1 MAEIDLMNPEA
12 DVSPPARLWQH
23 TGGVNPPLPQW
34 IADIWIQ
41 RGRPSVTV
49 GESFGPEGQA
59 LLWFVSNWY
68 STRVPYRFGLPTELL
83 TWLNATEVDVT
94 EQISSRPALHGAI
107 PCSAFKPITRFMRSV
122 WKQRG
127 RVPMP
132 DDADRYYD
140 FLAEFAFAAL
150 PASCAPAALLSR
162 EIVELLNTPAADEEL
177 PLTVG
182 MLLYIKRSWPDEFR
196 KLRKHGRERLLAL
209 SFKSLEGLLA
219 IGDPRLIPAAVSAFW
234 SQRPLP
240 GQDATAFEYVAVSS
254 VYSRET
260 EQIDGKTIRNSFNA
274 DAILTNPGAL
284 LLSGP
289 PADLPAMAMPET
301 KIEDR
306 AIVIYRD
313 HVTTAGLSK
322 AGESM
327 GSALPGT
334 GLPVF
339 DLHFSLSRERLN
351 AEAQQNRSLWVNAR
365 RKLHILNLNPE
376 YVAECLYCNLGLVG
390 LRDYIVGQF
399 AWELSSISKVHEPGI
414 AMVDEIWTGSRFLT
428 RLYEACTGKPVIT
441 MGQVISGEIVRPL
454 KQEQFG
460 FSEDTFLFL
469 CSFDAGSV
477 IERKNP
483 LGTII
488 AFQEAFPSGN
498 ERVGLI
504 IKTRKL
510 EHIQTEK
517 DKVHWANAM
526 ALVGQDS
533 RIRVVER
540 TMTDYELSALY
551 SMCGCFVSLH
561 RSEGFGF
568 GPAEA
573 MAQGRPVIVTNYSG
587 VCDFCTPENAKL
599 VDYKM
604 VAARPDE
611 YPFLDSDRH
620 YEWADPDLK
629 AASAYMRQ
637 LAEDRAHGDE
647 MGREA
652 RATIL
657 RQYSVEAVRQR
668 YLTRLEQLGYGL
680 SADSGA

>member
-1 MAEIDLMNPEA
+1 MNAEA
-12 DVSPPARLWQH
+12 DVSPPARLWRH
-23 TGGVNPPLPQW
+23 TDCVNPPLPRW
-34 IADIWIQ
+34 IEDVWNL
-41 RGRPSVTV
+41 RGQPRVNGSELFAPQ
-49 GESFGPEGQA
+49 GQA
-59 LLWFVSNWY
+59 LLWFATNWY
-68 STRVPYRFGLPTELL
+68 AARVPYHFGLPTELL
-83 TWLNATEVDVT
+83 SWLNSAEPGLTG
-94 EQISSRPALHGAI
+94 QLSRRPGLHGAVA
-107 PCSAFKPITRFMRSV
+107 CDAFKPVTRFMRFV
-122 WKQRG
+122 RERHG
-127 RVPMP
+127 HAPALDNV
-132 DDADRYYD
+132 DGYYD
-140 FLAEFAFAAL
+140 FLAEFSFATLAEL
-150 PASCAPAALLSR
+150 NAPRALLPH
-162 EIVELLNTPAADEEL
+162 EIVELLNAPAADEEL

-182 MLLYIKRSWPDEFR
+182 MLLYIKRSWPSEFR
-196 KLRKHGRERLLAL
+196 NIRKHGRERLLAL
-209 SFKSLEGLLA
+209 SFKALEGLLA
-219 IGDPRLIPAAVSAFW
+219 IGDPRLIPAAVSDFW
-234 SQRPLP
+234 SRRPLS
-240 GQDATAFEYVAVSS
+240 GQDATAFEYVAVSAL
-254 VYSRET
+254 YDRKA
-260 EQIDGKTIRNSFNA
+260 EQLDGKAIRNSFNA

-301 KIEDR
+301 RIEDR

-327 GSALPGT
+327 GAALPGT

-339 DLHFSLSRERLN
+339 DLHFSLSREQLN
-351 AEAQQNRSLWVNAR
+351 AEAQQNRSVWINAR
-365 RKLHILNLNPE
+365 RRLHILNMNPE
-376 YVAECLYCNLGLVG
+376 YVAECLYCNLGVVG
-390 LRDYIVGQF
+390 RRDYIVGQF
-399 AWELSSISKVHEPGI
+399 AWELSSLSKVHDPGI

-428 RLYEACTGKPVIT
+428 QLYETSARKPVIT
-441 MGQVISGEIVRPL
+441 MGQVISGKKVQPL

-477 IERKNP
+477 VERKNP

-504 IKTRKL
+504 VKTRKL

-526 ALVGQDS
+526 ALISQDS
-533 RIRVVER
+533 RIRVIER

-573 MAQGRPVIVTNYSG
+573 MAQGRPVIATNYSG

-604 VAARPDE
+604 VATRPDE

-629 AASAYMRQ
+629 TASAHMRQ
-637 LAEDRAHGDE
+637 LAEDRAHGE
-647 MGREA
+647 EIGRKG

-668 YLTRLEQLGYGL
+668 YLARLEQLGYGL